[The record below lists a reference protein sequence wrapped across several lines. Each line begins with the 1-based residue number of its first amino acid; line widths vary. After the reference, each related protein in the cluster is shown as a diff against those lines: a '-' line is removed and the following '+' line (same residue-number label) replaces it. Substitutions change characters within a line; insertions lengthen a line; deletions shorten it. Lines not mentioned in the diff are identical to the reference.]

1 MPFGATFTR
10 FRMVA
15 IATSS
20 RQILVDRI
28 LPRFSRQARA
38 ARADTSNFTELRNK
52 VFRDRGYHG
61 GDEYCQRD
69 SRFRPE
75 SGKPAFA
82 GCSEQY
88 RQFAVDRPAAD
99 ATNAANAVNFPAAYS
114 ALRVNQTDAAGG
126 GTSATVA
133 TITPATVYEPTA
145 PFADDNCMVA
155 GPNVDRANELLQL
168 LVARYTFAANAQVIR
183 ADAQMSA
190 SLLNITA

>member
-1 MPFGATFTR
+1 LIEFYHVLRGKRERHAPIRQSLQNCGTKCSATT
-10 FRMVA
+10 A
-15 IATSS
+15 ITK
-20 RQILVDRI
+20 
-28 LPRFSRQARA
+28 
-38 ARADTSNFTELRNK
+38 N
-52 VFRDRGYHG
+52 
-61 GDEYCQRD
+61 DEYCQRN

>member
-1 MPFGATFTR
+1 MSIAS
-10 FRMVA
+10 A
-15 IATSS
+15 IAVSGLKVASLRLRVAASNLANSLSTGP
-20 RQILVDRI
+20 
-28 LPRFSRQARA
+28 LP
-38 ARADTSNFTELRNK
+38 D
-52 VFRDRGYHG
+52 
-61 GDEYCQRD
+61 
-69 SRFRPE
+69 
-75 SGKPAFA
+75 
-82 GCSEQY
+82 
-88 RQFAVDRPAAD
+88 
-99 ATNAANAVNFPAAYS
+99 AANAENFPAAYS